1 MLTLV
6 VVIFGV
12 VIIIIIIILAVDA
25 LLYGISDADVW
36 LGIDVVYA
44 VGVFAISLVEMMV
57 VSNMYVAPVMSVVIL
72 GAFAGARLLY
82 KQHHMR
88 SRFEMR
94 LINQPS

>member
-12 VIIIIIIILAVDA
+12 VIIIIILAVDA
-25 LLYGISDADVW
+25 LLYSISDADVW
-36 LGIDVVYA
+36 LSIDVVYA
-44 VGVFAISLVEMMV
+44 VGVFAMSLVEMMV

-88 SRFEMR
+88 SRFETR